1 MGIPEREI
9 WEEIVKTVAE
19 ALSEELKLSKT
30 TLEDGSFQVPV
41 EVSNRHCHLT
51 KETFEILF
59 GKGKQLTPIRSLS
72 QLGEFACEETV
83 AVIGKNMRMLEK
95 VRIVGPWR
103 NYDQVELSFT
113 DGFYL
118 GLELPTRLSGDI
130 ANSSPITLVGPQ
142 GIIALKEGA
151 IRAARHLHLSPEEAE
166 RFKLKNGDRVSV
178 EIPGQNGLI
187 LNQVIVRVGPTGRLA
202 CHIDTDEAN
211 AAGLRGKGIGRV
223 IR

>member
-1 MGIPEREI
+1 MDIPEREI
-9 WEEIVKTVAE
+9 WEEIAKTVAKV
-19 ALSEELKLSKT
+19 LSEEFKFSKA
-30 TLEDGSFQVPV
+30 TLESGSFQVPV

-51 KETFEILF
+51 KETFEILY
-59 GKGKQLTPIRSLS
+59 GKERRLTPIRALS

-83 AVIGKNMRMLEK
+83 AVIGRNMRMIER

-103 NYDQVELSFT
+103 KYDQVELSFT

-118 GLELPTRLSGDI
+118 GLDLPTRLSGDI

-142 GIIALKEGA
+142 GVVALKEGA

-166 RFKLKNGDRVSV
+166 HFQLKNGDRVSL
-178 EIPGQNGLI
+178 EIPGPNGLI
-187 LNQVIVRVGPTGRLA
+187 LSQVIVRVSPTGRLA

-211 AAGLRGKGIGRV
+211 AAGLRGKGIGKV